1 MIMVGRIQFM
11 ERKVSDELLKWKIDS
26 HKRPMMLYGISGCG
40 KTYSTLSFGKSEYKN
55 TVYFDC
61 NDNLE
66 LSYVFDKN
74 STLDKLI
81 RGLSAISLETIFK
94 DETLIIFDNVT
105 EKVLKSV
112 INLFN
117 NSSYHVIMIT
127 DNFSMIDSCKGK
139 NVVLKKMQ
147 LVTFFEYLKF
157 IGKEQLIAFIED
169 SFKTNSPMPFH
180 TMAMEL
186 YNDYVICGGYPNAI
200 VEYHLES
207 SYNLLSSIHENNI
220 VLLKNKLFYLDNLI
234 DIKRSNEIFNSISIQ
249 LLKSNRKFLYGLVR
263 SGARSK
269 DYGRCLDYMEID
281 NMVIRSTRLSEIV
294 SPISNGKDLE
304 SFKLYYNDTGILYK
318 KMNVSG
324 NRLLMNDKLMMI
336 LYENS
341 IACSLVLNGFN
352 IYHYHS
358 EGKAYIDFV
367 VQTRTG
373 KIIPMEIISSDN
385 AKSKSLL
392 LAIKKYNLSFAI
404 RLTNGNF
411 DMKNGIKYVP
421 YYASCCINDGI

>member
-1 MIMVGRIQFM
+1 M
-11 ERKVSDELLKWKIDS
+11 ERKISDELLKWKVDGN
-26 HKRPMMLYGISGCG
+26 KRPMMLYGISGCG
-40 KTYSTLSFGKSEYKN
+40 KTYSVLSFGKSEYKN
-55 TVYFDC
+55 IVYFDC

-74 STLDKLI
+74 STLDKLV

-94 DETLIIFDNVT
+94 DDTLIVFDNVS
-105 EKVLKSV
+105 EKVFKIV
-112 INLFN
+112 VNLFS

-127 DNFSMIDSCKGK
+127 DEFSMVDLCKGK

-147 LVTFFEYLKF
+147 LVSFFEYLKF

-169 SFKTNSPMPFH
+169 SFKTNNPMPFH
-180 TMAMEL
+180 ALAMEC
-186 YNDYVICGGYPNAI
+186 YNDYIICGGYPNAI
-200 VEYHLES
+200 VEYHLDS

-220 VLLKNKLFYLDNLI
+220 VLLKNKWFSLDNLI
-234 DIKRSNEIFNSISIQ
+234 DIKRNNEIFSSISIQ

-269 DYGRCLDYMEID
+269 DYSRCLDYLESN
-281 NMVIRSTRLSEIV
+281 NMVIKSIRLNEMV
-294 SPISNGKDLE
+294 SPISKCKDEE
-304 SFKLYYNDTGILYK
+304 SFKVYYNDTGILYK
-318 KMNVSG
+318 RMNVSG

-341 IACSLVLNGFN
+341 IACCLVLNGFN
-352 IYHYHS
+352 VYHFHS
-358 EGKAYIDFV
+358 DGKAYVDFV

-373 KIIPMEIISSDN
+373 KIIPMELISSDN
-385 AKSKSLL
+385 AKSKSLS

-421 YYASCCINDGI
+421 YYACCCINEGM

>member
-1 MIMVGRIQFM
+1 M
-11 ERKVSDELLKWKIDS
+11 ERKISDELLKWKVDGN
-26 HKRPMMLYGISGCG
+26 KRPMMLYGISGCG
-40 KTYSTLSFGKSEYKN
+40 KTYSVLSFGKSEYKN
-55 TVYFDC
+55 IVYFDC

-74 STLDKLI
+74 STLDKLV

-94 DETLIIFDNVT
+94 DDTLIVFDNVS
-105 EKVLKSV
+105 EKVFKIV
-112 INLFN
+112 VNLFS

-127 DNFSMIDSCKGK
+127 DEFSMVDLCKGK

-147 LVTFFEYLKF
+147 LVSFFEYLKF

-169 SFKTNSPMPFH
+169 SFKTNNPMPFH
-180 TMAMEL
+180 ALAMEC
-186 YNDYVICGGYPNAI
+186 YNDYIICGGYPNAI
-200 VEYHLES
+200 VEYHLDS

-220 VLLKNKLFYLDNLI
+220 VLLKNKWFSLDNLI
-234 DIKRSNEIFNSISIQ
+234 DIKRNNEIFSSISIQ

-269 DYGRCLDYMEID
+269 DYSRCLDYLESN
-281 NMVIRSTRLSEIV
+281 NMVIKSVRLNEMV
-294 SPISNGKDLE
+294 SPISKCKDEE
-304 SFKLYYNDTGILYK
+304 SFKVYYNDTGILYK
-318 KMNVSG
+318 RMNVSG

-341 IACSLVLNGFN
+341 IACCLVLNGFN
-352 IYHYHS
+352 VYHFHS
-358 EGKAYIDFV
+358 DGKAYVDFV

-373 KIIPMEIISSDN
+373 KIIPMELISSDN
-385 AKSKSLL
+385 AKSKSLS

-421 YYASCCINDGI
+421 YYACCCINEGM

>member
-1 MIMVGRIQFM
+1 M
-11 ERKVSDELLKWKIDS
+11 ERKISDELLKWKVDG

-40 KTYSTLSFGKSEYKN
+40 KTYSALSFGKSEYKN

-112 INLFN
+112 VNLFN

-127 DNFSMIDSCKGK
+127 DDFSMIDLCKGK

-169 SFKTNSPMPFH
+169 SFKTNNPMPFH
-180 TMAMEL
+180 AMAMEF

-200 VEYHLES
+200 AEYHLES

-220 VLLKNKLFYLDNLI
+220 VLLKNKLFSLDNLI

-269 DYGRCLDYMEID
+269 DYSRCLDYMESN
-281 NMVIRSTRLSEIV
+281 NMVIKSIRLSEIT
-294 SPISNGKDLE
+294 SPISNGKDVE
-304 SFKLYYNDTGILYK
+304 SFKIYYNDTGILYK

-358 EGKAYIDFV
+358 DGKAYIDFV

-404 RLTNGNF
+404 RLTSGNF

-421 YYASCCINDGI
+421 YYASCCINEGM

>member
-1 MIMVGRIQFM
+1 M
-11 ERKVSDELLKWKIDS
+11 ERKISDELLKWKVDS

-40 KTYSTLSFGKSEYKN
+40 KTYSALSFGKSEYKN

-112 INLFN
+112 VNLFN

-127 DNFSMIDSCKGK
+127 DNFSMIDLCKGK

-169 SFKTNSPMPFH
+169 SFKTNNPMPFH
-180 TMAMEL
+180 AMAMEF

-220 VLLKNKLFYLDNLI
+220 VLLKNKLFSLDNLI

-269 DYGRCLDYMEID
+269 DYSRCLDYMESN
-281 NMVIRSTRLSEIV
+281 NMVIKSTRLSEIT
-294 SPISNGKDLE
+294 SPISKGKDIE
-304 SFKLYYNDTGILYK
+304 SFKIYYNDTGILYK

-358 EGKAYIDFV
+358 DGKAYIDFV

-404 RLTNGNF
+404 RLTSGNF
-411 DMKNGIKYVP
+411 DMKNSIKYVP
-421 YYASCCINDGI
+421 YYASCCINEGMQL

>member
-1 MIMVGRIQFM
+1 M
-11 ERKVSDELLKWKIDS
+11 ERKISSELLKWKVDGN
-26 HKRPMMLYGISGCG
+26 KRPMMLYGISGCG
-40 KTYSTLSFGKSEYKN
+40 KTYSVLSFGKSEYKN
-55 TVYFDC
+55 IVYFDC

-112 INLFN
+112 VNLFN

-127 DNFSMIDSCKGK
+127 DEFSMVDLCKGK

-147 LVTFFEYLKF
+147 LVSFFEYLKF

-169 SFKTNSPMPFH
+169 SFKTNNPMPFH
-180 TMAMEL
+180 ALAMEC
-186 YNDYVICGGYPNAI
+186 YNDYIICGGYPNAI
-200 VEYHLES
+200 VEYHLDS

-220 VLLKNKLFYLDNLI
+220 VLLKNKWFSLDNLI
-234 DIKRSNEIFNSISIQ
+234 DIKRNNEIFSSISIQ

-269 DYGRCLDYMEID
+269 DYSRCLDYLESN
-281 NMVIRSTRLSEIV
+281 NMVIKSIRLNEMV
-294 SPISNGKDLE
+294 SPISKCKDEE
-304 SFKLYYNDTGILYK
+304 SFKVYYNDTGILYK
-318 KMNVSG
+318 RMNVSG

-352 IYHYHS
+352 VYHFHS
-358 EGKAYIDFV
+358 DGKAYVDFV

-373 KIIPMEIISSDN
+373 KIIPMELISSDN
-385 AKSKSLL
+385 TKSKSLL

-404 RLTNGNF
+404 RFTSGNF

-421 YYASCCINDGI
+421 YYACCCINEGM

>member
-1 MIMVGRIQFM
+1 M
-11 ERKVSDELLKWKIDS
+11 ERKISDELLKWKVDGN
-26 HKRPMMLYGISGCG
+26 KRPMMLYGISGCG
-40 KTYSTLSFGKSEYKN
+40 KTYSVLSFGKSEYKN
-55 TVYFDC
+55 IVYFDC

-94 DETLIIFDNVT
+94 DDTLIVFDNVS
-105 EKVLKSV
+105 EKVFKIV
-112 INLFN
+112 VNLFS

-127 DNFSMIDSCKGK
+127 DEFSMVDLCKGK

-147 LVTFFEYLKF
+147 LVSFFEYLKF

-169 SFKTNSPMPFH
+169 SFKTNNPMPFH
-180 TMAMEL
+180 ALAMEC
-186 YNDYVICGGYPNAI
+186 YNDYIICGGYPNAI
-200 VEYHLES
+200 VEYHLDS

-220 VLLKNKLFYLDNLI
+220 VLLKNKWFSLDNLI
-234 DIKRSNEIFNSISIQ
+234 DIKRNNEIFSSISIQ

-269 DYGRCLDYMEID
+269 DYSRCLDYLESN
-281 NMVIRSTRLSEIV
+281 NMVIKSVRLNEMV
-294 SPISNGKDLE
+294 SPISKCKDEE
-304 SFKLYYNDTGILYK
+304 SFKVYYNDTGILYK
-318 KMNVSG
+318 RMNVSG

-341 IACSLVLNGFN
+341 IACCLVLNGFN
-352 IYHYHS
+352 VYHFHS
-358 EGKAYIDFV
+358 DGKAYVDFV

-373 KIIPMEIISSDN
+373 KIIPMELISSDN
-385 AKSKSLL
+385 AKSKSLS

-421 YYASCCINDGI
+421 YYACCCINEGM

>member
-1 MIMVGRIQFM
+1 M
-11 ERKVSDELLKWKIDS
+11 ERKISGELLKWKVDS

-40 KTYSTLSFGKSEYKN
+40 KTYSVLSFGNSEYKN
-55 TVYFDC
+55 IVYFDC

-74 STLDKLI
+74 STLDKLV

-94 DETLIIFDNVT
+94 DDTLIVFDNVS
-105 EKVLKSV
+105 EKVFKSV
-112 INLFN
+112 VNLFS

-127 DNFSMIDSCKGK
+127 DEFSMVDLCKGK

-147 LVTFFEYLKF
+147 LVSFFEYLKF

-169 SFKTNSPMPFH
+169 SFKTNNPMPFH
-180 TMAMEL
+180 ALAMEC
-186 YNDYVICGGYPNAI
+186 YNDYIICGGYPNAI
-200 VEYHLES
+200 VEYHLDS

-220 VLLKNKLFYLDNLI
+220 VLLKNKWFSLDNLI
-234 DIKRSNEIFNSISIQ
+234 DIKRNNEIFSSISIQ

-269 DYGRCLDYMEID
+269 DYSRCLDYLESN
-281 NMVIRSTRLSEIV
+281 NMVIKSIRLNEMV
-294 SPISNGKDLE
+294 SPISKCKDEE
-304 SFKLYYNDTGILYK
+304 SFKVYYNDTGILYK
-318 KMNVSG
+318 RMNVSG

-352 IYHYHS
+352 VYHFHS
-358 EGKAYIDFV
+358 DGKAYVDFV

-373 KIIPMEIISSDN
+373 KIIPMELISSDN
-385 AKSKSLL
+385 TKSKSLL

-404 RLTNGNF
+404 RLTSGNF

-421 YYASCCINDGI
+421 YYACCCINEGM

>member
-1 MIMVGRIQFM
+1 M
-11 ERKVSDELLKWKIDS
+11 ERKISGELLKWKVDGN
-26 HKRPMMLYGISGCG
+26 KRPMMLYGISGCG
-40 KTYSTLSFGKSEYKN
+40 KTYSVLSFGKSEYKN
-55 TVYFDC
+55 IVYFDC

-74 STLDKLI
+74 STLDKLV

-94 DETLIIFDNVT
+94 DDTLIVFDNVS
-105 EKVLKSV
+105 EKVFKSV
-112 INLFN
+112 VNLFS

-127 DNFSMIDSCKGK
+127 DEFSMVDLCKGK

-147 LVTFFEYLKF
+147 LVSFFEYLKF

-169 SFKTNSPMPFH
+169 SFKTNNPMPFH
-180 TMAMEL
+180 ALAMEC
-186 YNDYVICGGYPNAI
+186 YNDYIICGGYPNAI
-200 VEYHLES
+200 VEYHLDS

-220 VLLKNKLFYLDNLI
+220 VLLKNKWFSLDNLI
-234 DIKRSNEIFNSISIQ
+234 DIKRNNEIFSSISIQ

-269 DYGRCLDYMEID
+269 DYSRCLDYLESN
-281 NMVIRSTRLSEIV
+281 NMVIKSIRLNEMV
-294 SPISNGKDLE
+294 SPISKCKDEE
-304 SFKLYYNDTGILYK
+304 SFKVYYNDTGILYK
-318 KMNVSG
+318 RMNVSG

-352 IYHYHS
+352 VYHFHS
-358 EGKAYIDFV
+358 DGKAYVDFV

-373 KIIPMEIISSDN
+373 KIIPMELISSDN
-385 AKSKSLL
+385 TKSKSLL

-404 RLTNGNF
+404 RFTSGNF

-421 YYASCCINDGI
+421 YYACCCINEGM

>member
-1 MIMVGRIQFM
+1 M
-11 ERKVSDELLKWKIDS
+11 ERKISGELLKWKVDGN
-26 HKRPMMLYGISGCG
+26 KRPMMLYGISGCG
-40 KTYSTLSFGKSEYKN
+40 KTYSALSFGKSEYKN

-112 INLFN
+112 VNLFN

-127 DNFSMIDSCKGK
+127 DEFSMVDLCKGK

-147 LVTFFEYLKF
+147 LVSFFEYLKF

-169 SFKTNSPMPFH
+169 SFKTNNPMPFH
-180 TMAMEL
+180 ALAMEC
-186 YNDYVICGGYPNAI
+186 YNDYIICGGYPNAI
-200 VEYHLES
+200 VEYHLDS

-220 VLLKNKLFYLDNLI
+220 VLLKNKWFSLDNLI
-234 DIKRSNEIFNSISIQ
+234 DIKRNNEIFSSISIQ

-269 DYGRCLDYMEID
+269 DYSRCLDYLESN
-281 NMVIRSTRLSEIV
+281 NMVIKSIRLNEMV
-294 SPISNGKDLE
+294 SPISKCKDEE
-304 SFKLYYNDTGILYK
+304 SFKVYYNDTGILYK
-318 KMNVSG
+318 RMNVSG

-352 IYHYHS
+352 VYHFHS
-358 EGKAYIDFV
+358 DGKAYVDFV

-373 KIIPMEIISSDN
+373 KIIPIELISSDN
-385 AKSKSLL
+385 TKSKSLL

-404 RLTNGNF
+404 RLTSGNF

-421 YYASCCINDGI
+421 YYACCCINEGM

>member
-1 MIMVGRIQFM
+1 M
-11 ERKVSDELLKWKIDS
+11 ERKISGELLKWKVDS

-40 KTYSTLSFGKSEYKN
+40 KTYSVLSFGKSEYKN
-55 TVYFDC
+55 IVYFDC

-74 STLDKLI
+74 STLDKLV

-94 DETLIIFDNVT
+94 DDTLIVFDNVS
-105 EKVLKSV
+105 EKVFKSV
-112 INLFN
+112 VNLFS

-127 DNFSMIDSCKGK
+127 DEFSMVDLCKGK

-147 LVTFFEYLKF
+147 LVSFFEYLKF

-169 SFKTNSPMPFH
+169 SFKTNNPMPFH
-180 TMAMEL
+180 ALAMEC
-186 YNDYVICGGYPNAI
+186 YNDYIICGGYPNAI
-200 VEYHLES
+200 VEYHLDS

-220 VLLKNKLFYLDNLI
+220 VLLKSKWFSLDNLI
-234 DIKRSNEIFNSISIQ
+234 DIKRNNEIFSSISIQ

-269 DYGRCLDYMEID
+269 DYSRCLDYLESN
-281 NMVIRSTRLSEIV
+281 NMVIKSIRLNEMV
-294 SPISNGKDLE
+294 SPISKCKDEE
-304 SFKLYYNDTGILYK
+304 SFKVYYNDTGILYK
-318 KMNVSG
+318 RMNVSG

-352 IYHYHS
+352 VYHFHS
-358 EGKAYIDFV
+358 DGKAYVDFV

-373 KIIPMEIISSDN
+373 KIIPMELISSDN
-385 AKSKSLL
+385 TKSKSLL

-404 RLTNGNF
+404 RLTSGNF

-421 YYASCCINDGI
+421 YYACCCINEGM

>member
-1 MIMVGRIQFM
+1 M
-11 ERKVSDELLKWKIDS
+11 ERKISDELLKWKNDAY
-26 HKRPMMLYGISGCG
+26 KRPMLLYGISGCG
-40 KTYSTLSFGKSEYKN
+40 KTYSVLSFGKSEYKN

-94 DETLIIFDNVT
+94 DETLIIFDNVS
-105 EKVLKSV
+105 ERILKTV
-112 INLFN
+112 MALFN
-117 NSSYHVIMIT
+117 NCSYHVIMIT
-127 DNFSMIDSCKGK
+127 DDFSMIDSCKGK
-139 NVVLKKMQ
+139 NVVFKKMQ

-169 SFKTNSPMPFH
+169 SFKTDKPMPFH
-180 TMAMEL
+180 SMAMEF

-200 VEYHLES
+200 VEYNLES

-220 VLLKNKLFYLDNLI
+220 ILLKNKLFSLDNLI
-234 DIKRSNEIFNSISIQ
+234 DIKRSNDLFNSISIQ
-249 LLKSNRKFLYGLVR
+249 LLKSNRKFMYGLVK

-269 DYGRCLDYMEID
+269 DYGRCLEYMESN
-281 NMVIRSTRLSEIV
+281 NMIIKSTRLCEIS
-294 SPISNGKDLE
+294 SPLSNGKDLD
-304 SFKLYYNDTGILYK
+304 SFKLYYNDSGILYK

-324 NRLLMNDKLMMI
+324 NRLLTNDKLMMI

-341 IACSLVLNGFN
+341 IASSLVLNGFN

-358 EGKAYIDFV
+358 EGKAFIDFV
-367 VQTRTG
+367 IQTRTG
-373 KIIPMEIISSDN
+373 KIIPIEIISSDN
-385 AKSKSLL
+385 AKSKSLY
-392 LAIKKYNLSFAI
+392 ITMKKYNLSFAI
-404 RLTNGNF
+404 RFTNDNF
-411 DMKNGIKYVP
+411 KMKNGVKYVP
-421 YYASCCINDGI
+421 YYASCCINEGM

>member
-1 MIMVGRIQFM
+1 M
-11 ERKVSDELLKWKIDS
+11 ERKISDELLKWKVDGN
-26 HKRPMMLYGISGCG
+26 KRPMMLYGISGCG
-40 KTYSTLSFGKSEYKN
+40 KTYSVLSFGKSEYKN
-55 TVYFDC
+55 IVYFDC

-74 STLDKLI
+74 STLDKLV

-94 DETLIIFDNVT
+94 DDTLIVFDNVS
-105 EKVLKSV
+105 EKVFKIV
-112 INLFN
+112 VNLFS

-127 DNFSMIDSCKGK
+127 DEFSMVDLCKGK

-147 LVTFFEYLKF
+147 LVSFFEYLKF

-169 SFKTNSPMPFH
+169 SFKTNNPMPFH
-180 TMAMEL
+180 ALAMEC
-186 YNDYVICGGYPNAI
+186 YNDYIICGGYPNAI
-200 VEYHLES
+200 VEYHLDS

-220 VLLKNKLFYLDNLI
+220 VLLKNKWFSLDNLI
-234 DIKRSNEIFNSISIQ
+234 DIKRNNEIFNSISIQ

-269 DYGRCLDYMEID
+269 DYSRCLDYLESN
-281 NMVIRSTRLSEIV
+281 NMVIKSIRLNEMV
-294 SPISNGKDLE
+294 SPISKCKDEE
-304 SFKLYYNDTGILYK
+304 SFKVYYNDTGILYK
-318 KMNVSG
+318 RMNVSG

-341 IACSLVLNGFN
+341 IACCLVLNGFN
-352 IYHYHS
+352 VYHFHS
-358 EGKAYIDFV
+358 DGKAYVDFV

-373 KIIPMEIISSDN
+373 KIIPMELISSDN
-385 AKSKSLL
+385 AKSKSLS

-421 YYASCCINDGI
+421 YYACCCINEGM